1 MSRLNSAFKPSTQVA
16 YSAMFRT
23 FVAFCVY
30 MCISWSQINVG
41 TLLAFLECLNVTDVS
56 SNNYLAALKAK
67 FIIYGHPSVAFDDKK
82 LHYYVKSL
90 RINRPLCIS
99 KCNIIGI
106 RDLYS
111 LVGFC
116 DKIYMGKVFKTV
128 FLLPFLAFFAFQTYA
143 LIHCSLL
150 ILPDT

>member
-1 MSRLNSAFKPSTQVA
+1 MSHLNSAFRPSTQVA
-16 YSAMFRT
+16 YRAMFRT

-41 TLLAFLECLNVTDVS
+41 ILLAFLECLNVHGVS
-56 SNNYLAALKAK
+56 SSMQRNYLAALKAK
-67 FIIYGHPSVAFDDKK
+67 FIIYGLPSVVFDDKT
-82 LHYYVKSL
+82 LHYYVQSL

-106 RDLYS
+106 QDLYS

-128 FLLPFLAFFAFQTYA
+128 FLLAFFWLFSPFKPMPSFIV
-143 LIHCSLL
+143 LF
-150 ILPDT
+150 

>member
-1 MSRLNSAFKPSTQVA
+1 
-16 YSAMFRT
+16 MFRT

-30 MCISWSQINVG
+30 MCISWSQITVG
-41 TLLAFLECLNVTDVS
+41 TLLAFLECLNVNGVS
-56 SNNYLAALKAK
+56 SSMQSNYLAALKAK
-67 FIIYGHPSVAFDDKK
+67 FIIYGLPSVVCDDKK

-106 RDLYS
+106 QDLYS

-116 DKIYMGKVFKTV
+116 DKIYMGKVFKT
-128 FLLPFLAFFAFQTYA
+128 LAFFAFQTYA
-143 LIHCSLL
+143 LIHCPLL
-150 ILPDT
+150 ILPGT